1 MKIYKEDSI
10 KGYGA
15 WSGAVDTVDTLTD
28 EQAETL
34 ESIFEDI
41 YPDGIGETE
50 LNDILW
56 FENDWIAEML
66 GFDDWEALERHN
78 NGEEEETEETD
89 E

>member
-1 MKIYKEDSI
+1 MKIYKEASI

-15 WSGAVDTVDTLTD
+15 WSGAIDTVDTLTD

-41 YPDGIGETE
+41 YPDGIDETQ

-56 FENDWIAEML
+56 FECDWIAEVL
-66 GFDDWEALERHN
+66 WRFCR
-78 NGEEEETEETD
+78 
-89 E
+89 